1 MSRRSAGASTM
12 RGLAKE
18 YMLLIALAACT
29 IAWNGLPAHPIPAL
43 LLLIVP
49 ALGCTL
55 SVVRHAEHLAE
66 RLGEPFG
73 TIILTLSVT
82 IIEVVAISALM
93 AHSAENSGADSSG
106 VARDTIYAVVMILLN
121 LTAGIALLAGGWRH
135 LELQF
140 NLQSAN
146 AYLGVIIPLTVFALI
161 LPDFTHT
168 TPGPTLSPPQEAFI
182 AIVSL
187 GLYAAFLVAQ
197 AVRHRAYFAQDGGHA
212 PAEEGAAWPHA
223 VLLAAYMIPL
233 VYLAEHLGEPVETLL
248 HQFHAPQ
255 ALGGTLIALLIATP
269 EAMGAIRAA
278 VNNQL
283 QRSVNI
289 FMGSVLSSIGLT
301 IPAMVI
307 CGWFTGLRLSLGLAP
322 SAVVMLVLTL
332 VLSIVTFANGRTN
345 VLQGAAHIVLFCAYL
360 LLLFQ
365 G

>member
-1 MSRRSAGASTM
+1 M
-12 RGLAKE
+12 RAAAKE
-18 YMLLIALAACT
+18 YVLPIALVACA
-29 IAWNGLPAHPIPAL
+29 IAWYGLSANPFVVL

-93 AHSAENSGADSSG
+93 AHGAGSSGADSSG

-168 TPGPTLSPPQEAFI
+168 TPGPTLSAPQEAFI
-182 AIVSL
+182 A
-187 GLYAAFLVAQ
+187 
-197 AVRHRAYFAQDGGHA
+197 
-212 PAEEGAAWPHA
+212 
-223 VLLAAYMIPL
+223 
-233 VYLAEHLGEPVETLL
+233 
-248 HQFHAPQ
+248 
-255 ALGGTLIALLIATP
+255 ALKMDAD
-269 EAMGAIRAA
+269 
-278 VNNQL
+278 
-283 QRSVNI
+283 
-289 FMGSVLSSIGLT
+289 
-301 IPAMVI
+301 
-307 CGWFTGLRLSLGLAP
+307 
-322 SAVVMLVLTL
+322 
-332 VLSIVTFANGRTN
+332 
-345 VLQGAAHIVLFCAYL
+345 
-360 LLLFQ
+360 
-365 G
+365 

>member
-1 MSRRSAGASTM
+1 MRAAARSI
-12 RGLAKE
+12 AKE
-18 YMLLIALAACT
+18 YMLLIALAACA
-29 IAWNGLPAHPIPAL
+29 IAWTGLPAHPVLAL
-43 LLLIVP
+43 LLLIIP

-66 RLGEPFG
+66 RLGEPYG

-93 AHSAENSGADSSG
+93 THGAENSGADSSG

-168 TPGPTLSPPQEAFI
+168 TPGPTLSAPQEAFI
-182 AIVSL
+182 AVVSL
-187 GLYAAFLVAQ
+187 GLYAAFLAVQ
-197 AVRHRAYFAQDGGHA
+197 AVRHRAYFAQDGSDAPDEHGH
-212 PAEEGAAWPHA
+212 PAWPHA
-223 VLLAAYMIPL
+223 LLLVSYMIPL

-248 HQFHAPQ
+248 HQCHAPQ

-269 EAMGAIRAA
+269 EALGAIRAA
-278 VNNQL
+278 INNQL

-301 IPAMVI
+301 IPAMVVW
-307 CGWFTGLRLSLGLAP
+307 GRFTGLRLSLGLEP
-322 SAVVMLVLTL
+322 GDGVMLLLTL

-345 VLQGAAHIVLFCAYL
+345 VLQGTVHIVLFCAYL

>member
-1 MSRRSAGASTM
+1 M
-12 RGLAKE
+12 RTAARAAAKE
-18 YMLLIALAACT
+18 YMLLIALAACA
-29 IAWNGLPAHPIPAL
+29 IAWAGLPANPFVAL
-43 LLLIVP
+43 LLLIAP

-55 SVVRHAEHLAE
+55 AVVRHAEHLAE
-66 RLGEPFG
+66 RLGEPYG

-93 AHSAENSGADSSG
+93 AHGAENSGSDSSG

-168 TPGPTLSPPQEAFI
+168 TPGPTLSSPQEAFI
-182 AIVSL
+182 AFVSL

-197 AVRHRAYFAQDGGHA
+197 AVRHHAYFAQAGSHASDEQGH
-212 PAEEGAAWPHA
+212 PAWPHA

-255 ALGGTLIALLIATP
+255 ALGGTLVALLIATP
-269 EAMGAIRAA
+269 EALGAIRAA
-278 VNNQL
+278 INNQL

-301 IPAMVI
+301 IPAMVV
-307 CGWFTGLRLSLGLAP
+307 CGWFTGLQLSLGLPP

-345 VLQGAAHIVLFCAYL
+345 VLQGAVHIVLFCAYL

>member
-1 MSRRSAGASTM
+1 
-12 RGLAKE
+12 
-18 YMLLIALAACT
+18 
-29 IAWNGLPAHPIPAL
+29 
-43 LLLIVP
+43 
-49 ALGCTL
+49 
-55 SVVRHAEHLAE
+55 
-66 RLGEPFG
+66 
-73 TIILTLSVT
+73 
-82 IIEVVAISALM
+82 
-93 AHSAENSGADSSG
+93 

-121 LTAGIALLAGGWRH
+121 LTAGVALLAGGWRH

-168 TPGPTLSPPQEAFI
+168 TPGPTLSAPQEAFI

-197 AVRHRAYFAQDGGHA
+197 AVRHHEYFAQ
-212 PAEEGAAWPHA
+212 EGSHGVQEGPAWPHA
-223 VLLAAYMIPL
+223 ILLATYMIPL

-248 HQFHAPQ
+248 HQWHAPQ

-278 VNNQL
+278 INNQL

-301 IPAMVI
+301 IPAMVL
-307 CGWFTGLRLSLGLAP
+307 CGWFTGLKLSLGLAP
-322 SAVVMLVLTL
+322 SDVVMLVLTL

-345 VLQGAAHIVLFCAYL
+345 VLQGTVHIVLFCAYL